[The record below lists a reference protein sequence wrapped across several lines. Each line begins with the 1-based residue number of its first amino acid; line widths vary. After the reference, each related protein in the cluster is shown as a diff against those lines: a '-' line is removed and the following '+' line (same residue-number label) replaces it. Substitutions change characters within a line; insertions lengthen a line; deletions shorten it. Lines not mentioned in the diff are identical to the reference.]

1 METMLE
7 SEAMAIL
14 VGAGVSYGRRE
25 AALRAAGG
33 ALAILEE
40 PEAYAAQL
48 QARGV
53 ALVRRAWT
61 DRARMLDELERKG
74 MALVPRG
81 DEYYPPLL
89 RHIAHPPHLLYVY
102 GQTDLTDQFPVA
114 VVGTRRASAYG
125 LNLTRQMAAELANV
139 GVCIVSGL
147 ALGIDA
153 AAHTGALDAKGRTV
167 AILGSALDQPYP
179 AENRPLMRRILES
192 GGSVVSEYP
201 PGTVP
206 TKYSF
211 LQRNR
216 IIAGMS
222 LGTLVTEGPKRS
234 GALNT
239 AMRTIENGREVFA
252 LPGSVDSP
260 GSQLPNMLIGDGARL
275 VTCADD
281 ILAALHAVEDINL
294 DIHRGETLGL
304 VGESGCGKSTLGRT
318 LMGIYQPTKGKL
330 VYDGRPVDLS
340 NKKDRFAFA
349 KKAQIVFQDPGSSL
363 NPYQDVRSIL
373 SLPLKVHKVV
383 PKNEID
389 DKILEILEMVEL
401 PADFMYKSPNSIGGG
416 EKQLVSIARALCC
429 NPKFIILDE
438 PTSSLDVSIQA
449 KIINMLIKLKKE
461 QNLTYMFITHDMG
474 VMRNVSNRV
483 AIMYLGKIC
492 EIAPTETFYRN
503 PLHPYTQML
512 LSSIPV
518 VSEEDETIKP
528 KAVECVGEIPSP
540 VNVPTGCSFHTRCPY
555 KCERCTKE
563 DPVMREVEPGHTVR
577 CHLIDK

>member
-125 LNLTRQMAAELANV
+125 LNHTRQMAAELANV

-281 ILAALHAVEDINL
+281 ILAALVIEPKGAPRIPQASAVQPEMAQPVRNAA
-294 DIHRGETLGL
+294 GQAEPET
-304 VGESGCGKSTLGRT
+304 
-318 LMGIYQPTKGKL
+318 
-330 VYDGRPVDLS
+330 DGRIS
-340 NKKDRFAFA
+340 
-349 KKAQIVFQDPGSSL
+349 
-363 NPYQDVRSIL
+363 
-373 SLPLKVHKVV
+373 
-383 PKNEID
+383 
-389 DKILEILEMVEL
+389 
-401 PADFMYKSPNSIGGG
+401 PADWMKPGGR
-416 EKQLVSIARALCC
+416 SARRCWRARR
-429 NPKFIILDE
+429 ILTRSVRRAVWKA
-438 PTSSLDVSIQA
+438 TSWARCSSRW
-449 KIINMLIKLKKE
+449 KW
-461 QNLTYMFITHDMG
+461 MG
-474 VMRNVSNRV
+474 WSRLWPERAMRR
-483 AIMYLGKIC
+483 G
-492 EIAPTETFYRN
+492 R
-503 PLHPYTQML
+503 
-512 LSSIPV
+512 
-518 VSEEDETIKP
+518 
-528 KAVECVGEIPSP
+528 
-540 VNVPTGCSFHTRCPY
+540 R
-555 KCERCTKE
+555 
-563 DPVMREVEPGHTVR
+563 
-577 CHLIDK
+577 